1 MTNDSAFWDMTRAM
15 ALKSVKDPE
24 PAIRNIADV
33 PSISTFENLKVEWV
47 VDGVI
52 PAAIV
57 AMFSG
62 TSGDGKTTVALA
74 IAGSAAHGAE
84 FGGRAVAKRPVLI
97 LDRENPLHVISERF
111 HRLGMK
117 DGESFRY
124 WGTWLSEEAPAPA
137 SPIVQE
143 WVIQCD
149 PKPLIVVDSLVAF
162 MGADENSAAE
172 ARAFMQQLRALANLG
187 ATVIVLHHSGKGETS
202 QDYRGSSD
210 FKASI
215 DVGYV
220 VSNIGPDP
228 ATLEH
233 VRLKNFKSRV
243 QVAGEVLLRFDGVQF
258 VAEEGAATP
267 SGTNESLLRELLEEN
282 PGVTVREFQ
291 TLAVSR
297 NLGRNRAWEFLNS
310 NVQRGTVT
318 VHKGEHNARRHTWSG
333 SFGGLLQ

>member
-15 ALKSVKDPE
+15 ALDLVKDPE

-62 TSGDGKTTVALA
+62 TSGDGKTTIALA
-74 IAGSAAHGAE
+74 IAGSTAHGAE
-84 FGGRAVAKRPVLI
+84 FGGRAVTKRPVLI

-162 MGADENSAAE
+162 MGADENSATE

-187 ATVIVLHHSGKGETS
+187 ATVLVLHHSGKGES
-202 QDYRGSSD
+202 SADYRGSSD

-243 QVAGEVLLRFDGVQF
+243 QVAGELLLHFDGVQF
-258 VAEEGAATP
+258 VAEEGATTP
-267 SGTNESLLRELLEEN
+267 FATNETLLRQLLEEN
-282 PGVTVREFQ
+282 PGVISKEFE
-291 TLAVSR
+291 TLAV
-297 NLGRNRAWEFLNS
+297 GRGIGRDRARTFLHTGVRHGS
-310 NVQRGTVT
+310 VT
-318 VHKGEHNARRHTWSG
+318 VSTGDRGAKHYSLKELAVSHES
-333 SFGGLLQ
+333 